1 MIKLG
6 IIGAGE
12 WGTALAH
19 VSYGADVTI
28 FSRNKE
34 VVTSINQQH
43 ISPVFPGILLDK
55 SIKATNDISDLLQME
70 IIIIA
75 IPAQNIRDALKQIE
89 NFRGEIIIAAKAI
102 EVTSL
107 KLLSDVVAEIMPNN
121 SCSVISGPNFA
132 SEIIMNY
139 PAICVIAN
147 KDIKKAAWLA
157 SVFNSDKFR
166 VDYSCDIISVQIAG
180 ALKNVLAIIAGFYY
194 GKNNSENERAM
205 IIADSII
212 EIKNIAIKLG
222 GIDDTIYLP
231 ALIGDIILSATSIKS
246 RNMKLGMEIACNIE
260 NHAKLT
266 EGIATAKAVLAIAEK
281 LNVEIPMLNR
291 INNII
296 K

>member
-1 MIKLG
+1 MIRLG

-19 VSYGADVTI
+19 VSCGVDVTI

-34 VVTSINQQH
+34 VVNSINKQH
-43 ISPVFPGILLDK
+43 ISPVFPDVLLDK
-55 SIKATNDISDLLQME
+55 SIKATNDISDLLQLE

-75 IPAQNIRDALKQIE
+75 IPAQNIRDVLNQIKG
-89 NFRGEIIIAAKAI
+89 FGGEIIIAAKAI

-107 KLLSDVVAEIMPNN
+107 KLLTEVVAEIMPNN

-132 SEIIMNY
+132 SEIIMNH

-157 SVFNSDKFR
+157 SLFNSDKFR
-166 VDYSCDIISVQIAG
+166 VDYCADIISVQIAG

-212 EIKNIAIKLG
+212 EIRNIAVKLG
-222 GIDDTIYLP
+222 GVGDTIYLP
-231 ALIGDIILSATSIKS
+231 ALLGDIILSATSIKS
-246 RNMKLGMEIACNIE
+246 RNMKLGMEIACNMK
-260 NHAKLT
+260 NHLKLT
-266 EGIATAKAVLAIAEK
+266 EGIATAKAVLTIAEK
-281 LNVEIPMLNR
+281 LQVEIPVLNR